1 VNIFTLYNKKCQIVF
16 LKLLSYLMYYDSL
29 VLFKSILQP
38 GATMYG

>member
-1 VNIFTLYNKKCQIVF
+1 
-16 LKLLSYLMYYDSL
+16 MYYDSL